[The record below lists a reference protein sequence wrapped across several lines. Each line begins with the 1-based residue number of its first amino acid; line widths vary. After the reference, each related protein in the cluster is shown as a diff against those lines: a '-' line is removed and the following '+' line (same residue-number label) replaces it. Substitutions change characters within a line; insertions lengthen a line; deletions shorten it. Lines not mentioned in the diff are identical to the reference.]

1 MRLDQVVRKINT
13 LCNNSEFK
21 TARTYIEI
29 NLMELQRDN
38 TYLKLNHEASQ
49 LYRIIQN
56 EKNNGLNLSRL
67 EIHTINEIN
76 KASNN
81 YDVSILR
88 MILKSSKAMLDKK
101 EVQLLLT
108 PTAKS
113 VLKALGYEEKAV
125 QEEEQSESIVR
136 LLESKQSI
144 MNHQKSQTGST
155 STARQARVHHKT
167 VRGIKQY

>member
-1 MRLDQVVRKINT
+1 MRLEQVVRKINT

-29 NLMELQRDN
+29 NLTELQRDN
-38 TYLKLNHEASQ
+38 TYLKLNHEAGQ

-56 EKNNGLNLSRL
+56 EKNSGLNLSRL

-76 KASNN
+76 RASNN
-81 YDVSILR
+81 FDVSILR
-88 MILKSSKAMLDKK
+88 MLLKSSQDMLNKK

-113 VLKALGYEEKAV
+113 VLKALGYEEKVA
-125 QEEEQSESIVR
+125 QEDENTDSVVHLIEGKQGILNYQNAQQKPTTTIRQPR
-136 LLESKQSI
+136 L
-144 MNHQKSQTGST
+144 
-155 STARQARVHHKT
+155 HHKT
-167 VRGIKQY
+167 VRGIRQY